1 MACHSK
7 RGLWLGSYCLQV
19 LLNYSMDP
27 TLNLVEI
34 PGQFHVAV
42 KLKLLTSTSKHLIYC
57 LLTIHFMKVEET
69 LESDHSNNR
78 CNLLQMC
85 LTISAHK

>member
-1 MACHSK
+1 MACHSN
-7 RGLWLGSYCLQV
+7 RGLWLGGYCLQV

-34 PGQFHVAV
+34 PGQFHMAV

-78 CNLLQMC
+78 Y
-85 LTISAHK
+85 